1 MDHNLR
7 HVDSLHASLVNVPF
21 LTAVA
26 GVIPVEDIWLVAIS
40 RWNHQACRPEIG
52 WSILLYNSCTNGPR
66 SAQEHP
72 KTPCYCPYRTTTYA
86 KLGRFVIG
94 RSPVQKS
101 CTTTIEKSQTGQ

>member
-52 WSILLYNSCTNGPR
+52 WSSCCTN
-66 SAQEHP
+66 
-72 KTPCYCPYRTTTYA
+72 
-86 KLGRFVIG
+86 
-94 RSPVQKS
+94 PVQTVPGVLKNTPKRPATALIAQQHTQNWVDS
-101 CTTTIEKSQTGQ
+101 